1 MLEAITYQDL
11 ITREPTAYLYSR
23 VSDIKQTEE
32 NKKVAIQIECAAQL
46 KTIILYKSMSKS
58 ISK

>member
-23 VSDIKQTEE
+23 VSDIKQTED
-32 NKKVAIQIECAAQL
+32 NN
-46 KTIILYKSMSKS
+46 TN
-58 ISK
+58 